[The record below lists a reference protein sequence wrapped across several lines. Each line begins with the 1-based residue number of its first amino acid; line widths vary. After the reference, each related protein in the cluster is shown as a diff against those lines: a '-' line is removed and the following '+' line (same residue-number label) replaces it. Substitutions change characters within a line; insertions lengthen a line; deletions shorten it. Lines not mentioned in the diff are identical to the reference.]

1 MITSAILKRP
11 YHLVKGILANMLYGF
26 PSKSLKIIAVT
37 GTDGKTTTSTLIY
50 HILKTAGK
58 KVALIS
64 TVAAYIGDEEID
76 TGFHVTSPDEFSLQ
90 KLLKRIKDEKFT
102 YVVLE
107 STSHGIYQHRLF
119 GITPDISLLTNIT
132 HEHLDYHK
140 TFNAYLSVKASLLQR
155 SKISVINKDDGSY
168 EKVKDLL
175 SKSKTQILTYDEHTL
190 IKSIKEKVIK
200 RFPEHY
206 NILNA
211 SGVYVLCHRLGITD
225 EAIAKGIASFGQIPG
240 RMQEI
245 KNNKG
250 IRIIV
255 DFAHTPNALKQALKA
270 LRTTTPKGGRLIAV
284 FGSAGLRDAT
294 KRPLMGDVAS
304 SLCDEVVLTAE
315 DPRTE
320 DVSVIIRQIKE
331 GVKEN
336 FGHVHEVNDRK
347 QAIEFALN
355 TLSKEGDTVAIFGK
369 GHEKSMNMD
378 GVHEIPWSDQDT
390 VNWILSQRT
399 S

>member
-1 MITSAILKRP
+1 MITSAVIKRP
-11 YHLVKGILANMLYGF
+11 YHFVKGMLANLYYGF

-50 HILKTAGK
+50 HILKSAGK

-119 GITPDISLLTNIT
+119 GITPDIALLTNVT
-132 HEHLDYHK
+132 HEHLDYHR
-140 TFNAYLSVKASLLQR
+140 TFDAYLSVKASLLKR

-168 EKVKDLL
+168 EKVQNILAN
-175 SKSKTQILTYDEHTL
+175 SHTHVLTYDEQTL
-190 IKSIKEKVIK
+190 SKSM

-211 SGVYVLCHRLGITD
+211 SGVYVVCHRLGISD
-225 EAIAKGIASFGQIPG
+225 EAIIKSIASFQEIPG

-255 DFAHTPNALKQALKA
+255 DFAHTPNALKQALEA
-270 LRTTTPKGGRLIAV
+270 LRTSAPKGSKLIAV
-284 FGSAGLRDAT
+284 FGAAGLRDAT
-294 KRPLMGDVAS
+294 KRPLMGNVAS

-320 DVSVIIRQIKE
+320 DVSVIIRHIKE
-331 GVKEN
+331 GVKKN
-336 FGHVHEVNDRK
+336 FGHIHEIPDRK
-347 QAIEFALN
+347 EAIAFALHV
-355 TLSKEGDTVAIFGK
+355 LSKKGDTVAIFGK
-369 GHEKSMNMD
+369 GHEKSMNLD
-378 GVHEIPWSDQDT
+378 GMHETPWSDQEE
-390 VNWILSQRT
+390 VQKCLKHV
-399 S
+399 